1 MFPFNLFKKKY
12 KKIGLVLGGGGSR
25 GFYHIGVIKAL
36 QELNIKIERISG
48 TSVGAIMGAI
58 YASNPNVDFDDLVEQ
73 LDLIKITG
81 MILSHI
87 DKSNK
92 SKLEDLFKKYITARD
107 FKDFVIPFSFNAV
120 DVNDAK
126 EVIFNKGNIFPE
138 IFSSMSIPGIFPPLK
153 YDGKYL
159 IDGGVLNNI
168 PINCVEKYCDK
179 IIVSDLSTNIDINE
193 KSNNLDVFRAFM
205 SIAQK
210 TNSLGDIERVKNM
223 RNKKVIILRLKDN
236 KTSILDFRKKNYKK
250 LIEEGYNDTMN
261 IKDDILNN

>member
-12 KKIGLVLGGGGSR
+12 RKIGLVLGGGGSR

-36 QELNIKIERISG
+36 QELNVKVDRVAG
-48 TSVGAIMGAI
+48 TSIGAIMGAI
-58 YASNPNVDFDDLVEQ
+58 YASNPDVDFDKLVEK
-73 LDLIKITG
+73 LDLIKIAS

-87 DKSNK
+87 DKTEK
-92 SKLEDLFKKYITARD
+92 SKLEDLFKQYISARD

-120 DVNDAK
+120 DVNNAK
-126 EVIFNKGNIFPE
+126 EVIFNKGSIFPE

-153 YDGKYL
+153 HEGKYL

-168 PINCVEKYCDK
+168 PVNCVEKYCNK
-179 IIVSDLSTNIDINE
+179 IIVSDLSTTIDIDE
-193 KSNNLDVFRAFM
+193 KSNNIDVFRAFM

-210 TNSLGDIERVKNM
+210 TNSLDDIERVKNM
-223 RNKKVIILRLKDN
+223 KNKKVIVLRLKDN

-250 LIEEGYNDTMN
+250 LIEEGYSDTMAK
-261 IKDDILNN
+261 KDEILN